1 MATRTSPSELRAIVE
16 VRIRKTLSAA
26 CPRNLA
32 HLLNRQRVPD
42 PTPRTPPAP
51 GALCRAS
58 GRHCPIVASSTL
70 EMQSRLPGRRCNVS
84 QELPT
89 PRCRILLPPE
99 RLSSCQRCALGAPV
113 SGKYLLRQ
121 CQPLMS
127 RTASPPQFRIATH
140 VCGVKKLPPARN
152 RDFTE
157 LLSSFREAIRFISA
171 PQVNHHA
178 THIQGNIDP
187 QLAAAVSEEGHQV
200 FSIKPSTQLRNHEQA
215 NSPLPT
221 PIPLPRIKPL

>member
-1 MATRTSPSELRAIVE
+1 
-16 VRIRKTLSAA
+16 
-26 CPRNLA
+26 
-32 HLLNRQRVPD
+32 
-42 PTPRTPPAP
+42 
-51 GALCRAS
+51 
-58 GRHCPIVASSTL
+58 
-70 EMQSRLPGRRCNVS
+70 
-84 QELPT
+84 
-89 PRCRILLPPE
+89 
-99 RLSSCQRCALGAPV
+99 
-113 SGKYLLRQ
+113 
-121 CQPLMS
+121 MS